1 MKRRNTFHLLP
12 LLALC
17 LLCSCRGDEEE
28 TIRSTWTKV
37 QDAASPSFI
46 KGFYLLNEGNMGSNK
61 STVDYMD
68 YTTGYYRKNIYAEI
82 NPSVVMELGDVGN
95 DLQIYGKKLYA
106 VINVSGL
113 IEVMDVATAKHIGII
128 KTPNCRYISFHNGK
142 GYISS
147 YAGPVELDPN
157 ARKGYVAEIDTASLQ
172 VTREVTVGYQPE
184 EMVVLNN
191 KLYVA
196 NSGGYRV
203 PNYDRTV
210 SVIDLNTFTVT
221 KTIDVAIN
229 LHRMVADRYG
239 DIYVSS
245 RGDYNGTKAE
255 TYIIDSRTDEVRG
268 KLNLAV
274 TEWCLEGDNLYTF
287 GSEYNSTSGQYTMN
301 YAITDVR
308 TEKVVSHNFITDGT
322 EKNIMKPYG
331 LAVNPETQEIFVTDA
346 RTYVIPGTLYCFSP
360 EGKKRWAVT
369 TGDIPAQFAFVYK

>member
-1 MKRRNTFHLLP
+1 MIRRNLFPFLMLLSLP
-12 LLALC
+12 LLH
-17 LLCSCRGDEEE
+17 SCRGDEEE

-37 QDAASPSFI
+37 QDATTPSFI

-68 YTTGYYRKNIYAEI
+68 YTTGYYRKNIYAEV

-113 IEVMDVATAKHIGII
+113 IEVMDVATARHIGTI
-128 KTPNCRYISFHNGK
+128 KIPNCRYINFHNGK
-142 GYISS
+142 AFVSS

-157 ARKGYVAEIDTASLQ
+157 ARTGYVAEIDTASLK

-210 SVIDLNTFTVT
+210 SVIDLNTFTVV
-221 KTIDVAIN
+221 KNIDVAIN
-229 LHRMVADRYG
+229 LHRMVADSYG

-245 RGDYNGTKAE
+245 RGDYKDIKAD
-255 TYIIDSRTDEVRG
+255 TYIIDSRTDEVKG

-274 TEWCLEGDNLYTF
+274 SEWCLDGDKLYTY
-287 GSEYNSTSGQYTMN
+287 GSEYRSETGQYTMN
-301 YAITDVR
+301 YAIVNVR
-308 TEKVVSHNFITDGT
+308 TEEIVSRNFIADGT
-322 EKNIMKPYG
+322 DKNISKPYG
-331 LAVNPETQEIFVTDA
+331 LAVNPETKEIFVTDA
-346 RTYVIPGTLYCFSP
+346 RTYVIPGTLYCFTP
-360 EGKKRWAVT
+360 EGTKKWAVT
-369 TGDIPAQFAFVYK
+369 TGDIPASFAFVHQ

>member
-1 MKRRNTFHLLP
+1 MKHGNLFSLLMLLTLP
-12 LLALC
+12 LLH
-17 LLCSCRGDEEE
+17 SCRGDEEE

-37 QDAASPSFI
+37 QDATTPSFI

-68 YTTGYYRKNIYAEI
+68 YTTGYYRKNIYAEV
-82 NPSVVMELGDVGN
+82 NPAVVMELGDVGN

-113 IEVMDVATAKHIGII
+113 IEVMDVATARHIGTI
-128 KTPNCRYISFHNGK
+128 KIPNCRYISFHNGK
-142 GYISS
+142 AYVSS

-157 ARKGYVAEIDTASLQ
+157 ARTGYVAEIDTASLK

-184 EMVVLNN
+184 EMVIRNN

-210 SVIDLNTFTVT
+210 SVIDLSTFTVV

-229 LHRMVADRYG
+229 LHRMVADSYG

-245 RGDYNGTKAE
+245 RGDYKDTKAD
-255 TYIIDSRTDEVRG
+255 TYIIDSQTNEVKG

-274 TEWCLEGDNLYTF
+274 SEWCLDGDNLYTY
-287 GSEYNSTSGQYTMN
+287 GSEYSSETGQYTMN
-301 YAITDVR
+301 YAIVDVR
-308 TEKVVSHNFITDGT
+308 TEEIESHNFITDGT
-322 EKNIMKPYG
+322 DKSISKPYG
-331 LAVNPETQEIFVTDA
+331 LAVNPETKEIFVTDA
-346 RTYVIPGTLYCFSP
+346 RTYVIPGTLYCFTP
-360 EGKKRWAVT
+360 QGRKKWAVT
-369 TGDIPAQFAFVYK
+369 TGDIPSSFAFVHQ